1 MNRFRGD
8 KKREAEVRRMSLTPI
23 LLAKVRKL
31 SSGLTVE
38 SGFPSRRI
46 PECPGAWLVPEELE
60 NEGEPAETISPQSN
74 QFPSL
79 AALAKRGAWSA
90 GFTPAQL

>member
-8 KKREAEVRRMSLTPI
+8 KKREAEVRRMSLTSI

-31 SSGLTVE
+31 SSGVTVE

-46 PECPGAWLVPEELE
+46 PECPGAWPVPGELE
-60 NEGEPAETISPQSN
+60 NEGEPAEAICPYCN
-74 QFPSL
+74 HFPSL

-90 GFTPAQL
+90 DFIPAQL